1 MIEFKI
7 TWHFLLLIIA
17 LVVGLIKVFTLD
29 NRDDSLIG
37 SKRLRGGVIYIIISA
52 FVISIYGGI
61 FWW

>member
-37 SKRLRGGVIYIIISA
+37 STRLWGGVIYIIISA

>member
-17 LVVGLIKVFTLD
+17 LVVGLILVFTLD
-29 NRDDSLIG
+29 NEYSMFG
-37 SKRLRGGVIYIIISA
+37 STRFWAGVIYIIISA
-52 FVISIYGGI
+52 FVIVIYGGT

>member
-1 MIEFKI
+1 MIELKI
-7 TWHFLLLIIA
+7 TWHFLFLIIA

-37 SKRLRGGVIYIIISA
+37 SHRFRGSVIYIIISA

>member
-1 MIEFKI
+1 MIELKI

-17 LVVGLIKVFTLD
+17 LVIGLILVFTLD
-29 NRDDSLIG
+29 NRDDALIG
-37 SKRLRGGVIYIIISA
+37 SHRFRGGIIYIIISA